1 MTIIDDWYLEKLRCP
16 RDMTKLNLVGNDL
29 VSESGNTYPIVNGIP
44 IMLVDNVP
52 QTIDLANISLAD
64 SHLKNDSDP
73 YFINT
78 LGISEYEKQ
87 SVKKYTQ
94 ILQVQEGIINTPIDP
109 IIQFLIGATNGILY
123 SQNIGNLKRLPI
135 PDINL
140 PVATEKQLLL
150 DIGCSWGRWCISG
163 TYKKYQCVGI
173 DPSLG
178 AVLAGKRTADKLG
191 LDIKFVVGDA
201 RYLPFNLCQFDQ
213 VFSYSVIQH
222 FSKSDAQLAIQEI
235 SRVLKPNGN
244 SLIQMP
250 NRLGIRSL
258 QHQIKRGFAEGENFD
273 VRYWGVGE
281 LLSCFGNYIGKSELL
296 IDGFFGLGIQKSD
309 VDLLPL
315 KYKLVVLA
323 SETLKTISF
332 LLPFLKYFAD
342 SLYIKSCKDKSSS

>member
-1 MTIIDDWYLEKLRCP
+1 MTVIDDWYLENLRCP
-16 RDMTKLNLVGNDL
+16 RDKTKLNLVGNDL
-29 VSESGNTYPIVNGIP
+29 VSQSGNTYPIVNGIP
-44 IMLVDNVP
+44 IMLIDNVP
-52 QTIDLANISLAD
+52 QTIDLANTSLAD
-64 SHLKNDSDP
+64 SKLKNDSDP

-78 LGISEYEKQ
+78 LGISEYEKRQ
-87 SVKKYTQ
+87 VKKYTAG
-94 ILQVQEGIINTPIDP
+94 LQVQEGIINTPIDP

-140 PVATEKQLLL
+140 PVATGKQLLL

-178 AVLAGKRTADKLG
+178 AVLAGKRTADQLG

-201 RYLPFNLCQFDQ
+201 RYLPFNSCQFDQ

-222 FSKSDAQLAIQEI
+222 FSKSDAQLAIQQI

-281 LLSCFGNYIGKSELL
+281 LLNCFGNSIGKSELL

-315 KYKLVVLA
+315 KYKLIVLA
-323 SETLKTISF
+323 SESLKTISF
-332 LLPFLKYFAD
+332 LLPFFKYFAD